1 MKYLELFAKNLKLYR
16 NKRNLTQA
24 QLAEKLNVHVST
36 IARIETAEHQISAK
50 NIDRIVEILD
60 ISYRE
65 FFDYSMPEEIH
76 PAKDDLL
83 DKMNMLAK
91 TLPAD
96 DLQYF
101 ITCMKNYISLKKS
114 RKNS

>member
-50 NIDRIVEILD
+50 NIDRIIEILD
-60 ISYRE
+60 VSYGE
-65 FFDYSMPEEIH
+65 FFDFHTIETEKPDNK
-76 PAKDDLL
+76 ALL
-83 DKMNMLAK
+83 EKLYALAQ
-91 TLPAD
+91 TLSVE

-101 ITCMKNYISLKKS
+101 LINMENFIAIQKSKKH
-114 RKNS
+114 